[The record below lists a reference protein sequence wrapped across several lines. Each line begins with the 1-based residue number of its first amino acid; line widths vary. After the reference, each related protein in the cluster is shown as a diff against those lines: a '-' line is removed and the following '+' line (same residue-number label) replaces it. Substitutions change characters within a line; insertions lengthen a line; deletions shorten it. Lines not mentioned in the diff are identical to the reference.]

1 MGLSKTPLNHSTLG
15 FQRILQLLAEKSNL
29 SSLDISNEAYIGLK
43 TLTCAGYLRA
53 LHSKNLAERKI
64 FISGW
69 RKTPYGFTTAL
80 YSLGAELDV
89 QRPRLCDMER
99 NTPGM
104 QRVLDVLITHGPLT
118 YREAAELSG
127 VPQTTVK
134 NSRYLEILN
143 EQNRVHIQSWRRNRS
158 GPMIAVYAA
167 GPGRAAEKPEV
178 FSEAQKSHRH
188 RDKKR
193 ILNLDRSLMAQL
205 NPRMNIARTLLRH
218 ADNQSFTG

>member
-80 YSLGAELDV
+80 YSLGAEPDV

-99 NTPGM
+99 
-104 QRVLDVLITHGPLT
+104 I
-118 YREAAELSG
+118 
-127 VPQTTVK
+127 
-134 NSRYLEILN
+134 
-143 EQNRVHIQSWRRNRS
+143 RR
-158 GPMIAVYAA
+158 GC
-167 GPGRAAEKPEV
+167 
-178 FSEAQKSHRH
+178 SE
-188 RDKKR
+188 
-193 ILNLDRSLMAQL
+193 SLMCL
-205 NPRMNIARTLLRH
+205 SP
-218 ADNQSFTG
+218 TGH